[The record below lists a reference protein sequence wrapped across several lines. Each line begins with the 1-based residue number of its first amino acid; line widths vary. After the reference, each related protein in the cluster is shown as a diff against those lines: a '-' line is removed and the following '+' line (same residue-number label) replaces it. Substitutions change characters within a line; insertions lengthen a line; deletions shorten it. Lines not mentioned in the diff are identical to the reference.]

1 MSQIPFS
8 LELAER
14 VKIRRHLWFS
24 LISGLN
30 LKVSSQQDLAAG
42 QATSNK
48 FEMLHLDEPIEEIE
62 VDLPQLEDLILVRQ
76 NDSLYAEKL

>member
-1 MSQIPFS
+1 M
-8 LELAER
+8 
-14 VKIRRHLWFS
+14 
-24 LISGLN
+24 
-30 LKVSSQQDLAAG
+30 SSQQDLAAG

-76 NDSLYAEKL
+76 NDSLYTEKL